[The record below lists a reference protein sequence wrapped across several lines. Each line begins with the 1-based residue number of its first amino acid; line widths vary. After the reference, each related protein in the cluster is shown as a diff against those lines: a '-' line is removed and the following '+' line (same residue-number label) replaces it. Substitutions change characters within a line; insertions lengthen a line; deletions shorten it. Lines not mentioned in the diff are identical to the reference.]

1 MARKSKSQSYLD
13 AFAAAVGGVVGVMN
27 VVVADVVVAAAAVGV
42 VVAWS
47 WGVMSY
53 AQTGGSFGT

>member
-27 VVVADVVVAAAAVGV
+27 VVVAGVVAAAVGV

-47 WGVMSY
+47 LGVMSY
-53 AQTGGSFGT
+53 AQTGGSFAT

>member
-13 AFAAAVGGVVGVMN
+13 VFGAVVDGVVGVMN
-27 VVVADVVVAAAAVGV
+27 VAVAGVVVAAAAVGV

-47 WGVMSY
+47 WGVMSC